1 MFLSDQTL
9 KKMLNTGEIFVDPKV
24 SEKDIRPNGIRVYL
38 DKTLIRYK
46 DQVVDPTK
54 DMDLHYETINL
65 LEKPYALKPGEFVL
79 GSTRESIQ
87 TPRHIIGFLDGR
99 STLARLGL
107 TIHITASVTDG
118 LYDEPRSITLEIY
131 NAGNMTIIL
140 SHNMAIGSLSFS
152 ELDQPVFQPSQ
163 TQYRGQKDATP
174 ANIKG
179 QFN

>member
-9 KKMLNTGEIFVDPKV
+9 KEMLEKRELLITPKV
-24 SEKDIRPNGIRVYL
+24 QEKDIRPNAIRVYL
-38 DKTLIRYK
+38 GHTLLRYK
-46 DQVVDPTK
+46 DQIVDPTK
-54 DMDLHYETINL
+54 DMDLHYETISL
-65 LEKPYALKPGEFVL
+65 LEKPYLLKPKEFVL
-79 GSTRESIQ
+79 GATLESIQ

-107 TIHITASVTDG
+107 TIHITASITDG

-131 NAGNMTIIL
+131 NAGNMTIVL
-140 SHNMAIGSLSFS
+140 SHKMAIGSLSFS
-152 ELDQPVFQPSQ
+152 ALDKPVQQNSQ
-163 TQYRGQKDATP
+163 SQYRGQKEATP